1 MTYQI
6 NKVGIVGAGTM
17 GGGIAAHCANIGI
30 PVVLLDIVP
39 PNLTDAEK
47 DDPKARNRFVQGGY
61 DRMVKARPANLGRND
76 RANLITIGNTEDDFD
91 LLADC
96 DWVVEVIIEKLAPK
110 QALMARLEAVCKPTA
125 IISSNTSGIPINE
138 IADGRSDDFKAR
150 FMGTHF
156 FNPPRYLKL
165 LEIIP
170 IPETSPEALDF
181 MVDFGTNV
189 LGKGVVV
196 CKDTPNFIA
205 NRFIAVAGNYAVK
218 SALNMGLSVP
228 EVDGITG
235 PLIGR
240 PSTGTFRLTDL
251 VGLDVMV
258 HVNSNLYPAI
268 THDNYRE
275 LLVEPSVIGINDKMM
290 TNQWLGNKTGQGFYR
305 KTMVDGKREFWAL
318 NLETFEYEP
327 DAKTRFDSVS
337 ATRKIEDL
345 GERLRKLLE
354 FDDKAA
360 NYVRQNI
367 YFNLVYAAAVAQEIA
382 NSIADIDD
390 AVRWGFANEAG
401 PFEMWDML
409 GVAETVEKMEA
420 AGFTVADWV
429 KDMLANGVASFYD
442 ENGRPYDFI
451 NGGRLET
458 QSDPLNIT
466 VAMLTQQNGGELAR
480 NASASLH
487 DMGDGVLLYE
497 FHAKLNAIDQDMV
510 AMGFKGLEYLERD
523 EWVGMVMG
531 NNGKD
536 FCVGA
541 NVATVGIAAA
551 QGMWDQID
559 AQIKALQTLTF
570 QLRHAPK
577 PVVTAPHQRVLGGG
591 VEMTMAGWESVADH
605 ETYMGLVEVGVGLI
619 PAGGGLKELLRRKMN
634 PVMRNPHGDAI
645 VPMQEIFE
653 QVATAKV
660 GVTGAWAAKEMGY
673 LLEDDR
679 IAMNSDQRLALAKQ
693 RVLQLVESGARPPEV
708 EQIYAAGR
716 DVYAALQLGLQSF
729 VWGRYATE
737 HDQTI
742 GKKLAYALTGGGIS
756 GPQWVD
762 PWYILDL
769 EREGFLSLLGEQK
782 TLDRITHML
791 TTGKPLRN

>member
-1 MTYQI
+1 MYNIQ
-6 NKVGIVGAGTM
+6 KVGIIGAGTM
-17 GGGIAAHCANIGI
+17 GGGIAAHLANIGI

-39 PNLTDAEK
+39 FDLTEEEK
-47 DDPKARNRFVQGGY
+47 NKPKARNRIVQAGY
-61 DRMVKARPANLGRND
+61 DRMLKARPANLGTPG
-76 RANLITIGNTEDDFD
+76 RADLIEIGNTEDD
-91 LLADC
+91 LEKLADC

-110 QALMARLEAVCKPTA
+110 QALMAQLEQICKPTA
-125 IISSNTSGIPINE
+125 IISSNTSGIPIHQ
-138 IADGRSDDFKAR
+138 IAEGRSDEFKAR

-170 IPETSPEALDF
+170 IPETATDAVEF
-181 MVDFGTNV
+181 MVNFGERV

-205 NRFIAVAGNYAVK
+205 NRFIAVAGNYSVQTAVD
-218 SALNMGLSVP
+218 MGLSVP

-240 PSTGTFRLTDL
+240 PKTGTFRLTDL
-251 VGLDVMV
+251 VGLDIMV

-268 THDNYRE
+268 PHDNYRE
-275 LLVEPSVIGINDKMM
+275 LLVAPDVVALNEKMM
-290 TNQWLGNKTGQGFYR
+290 ANKWLGNKTGQGFY
-305 KTMVDGKREFWAL
+305 KKEMVDGKREFWAL

-327 DAKTRFDSVS
+327 DPKTRFDSVS
-337 ATRKIEDL
+337 AVRKIEDL

-360 NYVRQNI
+360 NYVRQNL
-367 YFNLVYAAAVAQEIA
+367 YFNMVYAAAVAHEIA
-382 NSIADIDD
+382 NSITDIDN
-390 AVRWGFANEAG
+390 AVRWGFAHEAG
-401 PFEMWDML
+401 PFEIWDML
-409 GVAETVEKMEA
+409 GVAETVEKMRA
-420 AGFTVADWV
+420 ADFQVPDWV
-429 KDMLANGVASFYD
+429 QDMLDEGYTSFYD
-442 ENGRPYDFI
+442 EDGNPYDII
-451 NGGRLET
+451 NGGREEKT
-458 QSDPLNIT
+458 ADPLHIT
-466 VAMLTQQNGGELAR
+466 VAMLKEANGGVLEQ
-480 NASASLH
+480 NSSASLH

-497 FHAKLNAIDQDMV
+497 FHAKMNAIDQDMTE
-510 AMGFKGLEYLERD
+510 MGFKALEYLEKP
-523 EWVGMVMG
+523 EWVGLVIG
-531 NNGKD
+531 NNGQD
-536 FCVGA
+536 FCIGA
-541 NVATVGIAAA
+541 NVAAVGIAAA
-551 QGMWDQID
+551 QGMWDQIE

-570 QLRHAPK
+570 NLRHAPK

-634 PVMRNPHGDAI
+634 PIMQDPHGDAI
-645 VPMQEIFE
+645 VPMQAIFE

-660 GVTGAWAAKEMGY
+660 ATTGALAAKEMGY
-673 LLEDDR
+673 LQEHDS
-679 IAMNSDQRLALAKQ
+679 IVFNSDHRLARAKQ
-693 RVLQLVESGARPPEV
+693 RVLQLVEAGVRPPEAEKV
-708 EQIYAAGR
+708 YAAGR

-729 VWGRYATE
+729 VWGRYATK

-742 GKKLAYALTGGGIS
+742 GQKLAYALTGGGLS
-756 GPQWVD
+756 SPQWVD
-762 PWYILDL
+762 QWYILDL

-782 TLDRITHML
+782 TLERITHML